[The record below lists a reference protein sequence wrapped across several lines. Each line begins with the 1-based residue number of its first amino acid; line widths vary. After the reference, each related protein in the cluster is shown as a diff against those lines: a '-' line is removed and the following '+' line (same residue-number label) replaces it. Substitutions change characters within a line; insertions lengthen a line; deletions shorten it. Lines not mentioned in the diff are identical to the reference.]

1 MCLMEHW
8 FVLDESHYFKDNY
21 SSFFPLSH
29 KSDAGP
35 FNSYLFCQEE
45 EYRAKSSRPYFGK
58 TPTEVSKGFVRVRT
72 AWFVSQ
78 FLLII
83 WSMIANTRAPHRVW
97 RYRGTVAD
105 SVIFFVT
112 IVKISVMRLWKIPFS
127 PNDLGIRWAAL
138 GFWRLLLWN

>member
-1 MCLMEHW
+1 MEHW

-97 RYRGTVAD
+97 CYRGTVAD
-105 SVIFFVT
+105 SVFFFCYNRENQCNAT
-112 IVKISVMRLWKIPFS
+112 VKNTLFTQWPWNKMGCLGVLESVAV
-127 PNDLGIRWAAL
+127 D
-138 GFWRLLLWN
+138 